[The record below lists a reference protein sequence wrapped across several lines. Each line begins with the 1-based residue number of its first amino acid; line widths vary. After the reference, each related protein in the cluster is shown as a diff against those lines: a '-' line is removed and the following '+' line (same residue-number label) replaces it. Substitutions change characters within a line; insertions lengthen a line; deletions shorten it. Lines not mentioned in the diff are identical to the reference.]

1 MSNQQL
7 TLNVQIRD
15 GYRFASY
22 YVDATG
28 DNHELVGALKLFTQ
42 STEAQQNIIWGESK
56 SGKSHLLQACCAEV
70 ANHKYPVSYIPLK
83 QLKVYGTEIFSGIT
97 SHSNFIAIDDV
108 DEIVGDKEWETALF
122 NLINN
127 TRQRGQRLIMS
138 SQENP
143 RYIKCILP
151 DLASRLIWGGSY
163 QVHALSDEDKLKAL
177 QARAEQRGF
186 ELSDRV
192 LEYLFRRYPRDIES
206 LMEIL
211 NTLDEQSLI
220 QKTVITVPFIKQVLD

>member
-22 YVDATG
+22 YVDETG
-28 DNHELVGALKLFTQ
+28 ENHELVGALKLFTQ
-42 STEAQQNIIWGESK
+42 STEAQQNILWGESK

-83 QLKVYGTEIFSGIT
+83 QLKIYGTEIFSGIT